1 LLVHFLNP
9 PNWFTAASI
18 LCSTMALGI
27 LLEGQAAGGLTAEL
41 LVRACILI
49 VVGGV
54 FDNLDGRVARL
65 TRRETEFGIQL
76 DSIADV
82 LGFGFSPALIA
93 WAWQLHRFGKFGLA
107 ITFLYVACAAFRLA
121 RFNVNTVVRTWPFA
135 GHSQGLTSTMAGGIL
150 VSFVWLGNEGWLHH
164 FGLPEAA
171 VPAVTTALVGSL
183 GYLMVSS
190 IPYRNFKDVKQSRV
204 ARRYMALAVTLTLGA
219 AWWYREAVMFFGVAG
234 ALYFIGGTLDG
245 LITAAKAGAL
255 NAALLVGN
263 DPSSDDDA
271 HPSRP

>member
-1 LLVHFLNP
+1 MLVHFLNP

-18 LCSTMALGI
+18 LCSTTAIGL
-27 LLEGQAAGGLTAEL
+27 LLEGASAGALQAEL

-76 DSIADV
+76 DSIADI

-93 WAWQLHRFGKFGLA
+93 WAWQLHNFGKAGLA
-107 ITFLYVACAAFRLA
+107 VTFAYVACAAFRLA
-121 RFNVNTVVRTWPFA
+121 RFNVNTVTRSWPFA
-135 GHSQGLTSTMAGGIL
+135 GHSQGLTSTMSGGIL
-150 VSFVWLGNEGWLHH
+150 VSYIWMGNEGWLAY
-164 FGLPEAA
+164 FGLPDAA
-171 VPAVTTALVGSL
+171 VPAVTVALVASL
-183 GYLMVSS
+183 AYFMISS

-204 ARRYMALAVTLTLGA
+204 ARRYMALAVTVTLGA
-219 AWWYREAVMFFGVAG
+219 AWWYREAVMFFGAAS
-234 ALYFIGGTLDG
+234 ALYLLVGTLDG
-245 LITAAKAGAL
+245 LLTAAKAGAL
-255 NAALLVGN
+255 NGALLIGN
-263 DPSSDDDA
+263 DPASDDDA